1 MNLKL
6 GLDKEIQINM
16 LDQKRNNLYSYISD
30 ILLFGKKVFEIDPSN
45 PENFLIITSV
55 KLRDDITD

>member
-1 MNLKL
+1 
-6 GLDKEIQINM
+6 M